1 MHFTR
6 RGLIAG
12 SLATGAAL
20 SAPAVIGQ
28 ARARVVVVG
37 GGPGGSTVAKYV
49 ARDSQGAIDVVM
61 IDPADYYMTCFH
73 SNLYL
78 GGLKQRGQ
86 IVFNRVTIAQYGVKY
101 VRQFA
106 TAIDRNAKMVALAD
120 GARVPYDQLVVAPGI
135 DLDYASVPGW
145 SKEAETV
152 MPHAWKAG
160 PQTDILLQRL
170 DAVPDGGL
178 IVMIAPPNPYRCPP
192 GPYERV
198 SMMAARLK
206 ATGRGKAK
214 IIIVDPKE
222 SFSKQALF
230 QQGWERHYPGMVE
243 WLGPKIHDGVKS
255 VDPKTNTVVT
265 GFETYKADLVNVI
278 PAQMAGAVARDAG
291 LATANRFCAIDPAT
305 MRSAVDPAIFVVGDS
320 SVAGDMPKSAF
331 AANSQAKVVAQTL
344 RAELTAARAFPP
356 RYLNPCWSMITPDDT
371 WNVGGTYAPKDG
383 KIAAVT
389 TFVSQLDETSQLR
402 HQQTEENYG
411 WYAGITTDIF
421 G

>member
-145 SKEAETV
+145 SKEAETKLWA
-152 MPHAWKAG
+152 P
-160 PQTDILLQRL
+160 RL
-170 DAVPDGGL
+170 
-178 IVMIAPPNPYRCPP
+178 
-192 GPYERV
+192 
-198 SMMAARLK
+198 
-206 ATGRGKAK
+206 
-214 IIIVDPKE
+214 
-222 SFSKQALF
+222 
-230 QQGWERHYPGMVE
+230 
-243 WLGPKIHDGVKS
+243 
-255 VDPKTNTVVT
+255 
-265 GFETYKADLVNVI
+265 
-278 PAQMAGAVARDAG
+278 
-291 LATANRFCAIDPAT
+291 
-305 MRSAVDPAIFVVGDS
+305 
-320 SVAGDMPKSAF
+320 
-331 AANSQAKVVAQTL
+331 
-344 RAELTAARAFPP
+344 
-356 RYLNPCWSMITPDDT
+356 
-371 WNVGGTYAPKDG
+371 
-383 KIAAVT
+383 
-389 TFVSQLDETSQLR
+389 
-402 HQQTEENYG
+402 
-411 WYAGITTDIF
+411 
-421 G
+421 